1 MARTITEAAAD
12 VLTEEDIYVLWREA
26 EEAWGDL
33 SECWLN
39 PYEALTRLDEL
50 RGVNA
55 RLEAMRDVILDYA
68 SRSGDR
74 RAELHR
80 VASLPP
86 APEGTDDDG

>member
-12 VLTEEDIYVLWREA
+12 VLASEDIYVLWREA
-26 EEAWGDL
+26 EEAWADL

-39 PYEALTRLDEL
+39 PYEALARLDEL
-50 RGVNA
+50 RDVNA

-68 SRSGDR
+68 SRAGDR

-86 APEGTDDDG
+86 GPGGNR